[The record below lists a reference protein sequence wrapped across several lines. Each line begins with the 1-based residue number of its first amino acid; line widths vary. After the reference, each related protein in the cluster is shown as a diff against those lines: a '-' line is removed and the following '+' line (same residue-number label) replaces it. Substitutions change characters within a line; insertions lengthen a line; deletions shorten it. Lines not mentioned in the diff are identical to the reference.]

1 MFDSPRVSDWVVDRV
16 FSGMAPSIRAVL
28 SEHIGEK
35 EANEIEIISNDV
47 DIQPDGKW
55 QIKYR
60 HPSRYAYN
68 VFLIW
73 GHDYK
78 FPGSEYGH
86 DKSRAILPYR
96 ELPNPPTL
104 FFFGDG
110 VSGMDAVITI
120 TVWKKRLQVI
130 KSDISAAKHAD
141 VLFVRQKQDG
151 ENDLASYCTRLGIR
165 HILFTDFANA
175 LPIVESI
182 VKGEKSVDE
191 ALSTGKA

>member
-55 QIKYR
+55 RIKYR